1 MRAAIAALCEPFANF
16 SSVSMSA
23 WAVGQ
28 LQMPH
33 VRIHSSE
40 ATPWMTAMVKGLG
53 CRLASQSHPCRNPR
67 SAHAALW
74 GFRIWPG
81 QVPVANCRI
90 WRGELARWMSSA
102 QHLRLSD
109 DGVDEIGVH
118 DDGRWSAWHEPSCRP
133 ATWRDR
139 LIERIM
145 PGHEGSPGLVVSRSA
160 ARGAGTTQ
168 QRSR

>member
-1 MRAAIAALCEPFANF
+1 
-16 SSVSMSA
+16 
-23 WAVGQ
+23 
-28 LQMPH
+28 
-33 VRIHSSE
+33 
-40 ATPWMTAMVKGLG
+40 MTGMVKGLG